1 MTLVKSLKN
10 KFSCDYGHYDIVKY
24 HRNVNFEEI
33 DTEPSTTKNDG
44 FWLLRGL
51 YKEYIKQNVIM
62 TVLKKAN
69 SHSVVI
75 CRLIKK
81 SIM

>member
-1 MTLVKSLKN
+1 MQFVILSPVTLVKSLKN

-44 FWLLRGL
+44 F
-51 YKEYIKQNVIM
+51 
-62 TVLKKAN
+62 
-69 SHSVVI
+69 
-75 CRLIKK
+75 
-81 SIM
+81 